1 MKIILFLII
10 LIIFLYRYKQ
20 QEGFSSAEKDIRA
33 SFDMDNVIE
42 TDKEG
47 RICKIGERK
56 KYDKDFDEDEGLDE
70 DLDEDLDDEKPL
82 ILEKESDVVKEESF
96 NKLNHKLDLINVRAG
111 DKLENINE
119 KHSERIISDL
129 KQLLSEN
136 EIKELEKINE
146 LTNKMNLMHSELQ
159 NSKEKEKM
167 FDKLLDKIDI
177 PRSHSYKR
185 NSSNTTKN
193 IILFVVLIS
202 LFTVGGYLIYSIMY
216 GGKMKIGGNVRSTA
230 NYKEELLKAKQQIL
244 DSVI

>member
-1 MKIILFLII
+1 MKIILFSII

-33 SFDMDNVIE
+33 SFNMDSVIK

-47 RICKIGERK
+47 RICKIGERQ
-56 KYDKDFDEDEGLDE
+56 KYDKDFDE
-70 DLDEDLDDEKPL
+70 DEDLDDEKPL
-82 ILEKESDVVKEESF
+82 ILEKESDIVKEETF
-96 NKLNHKLDLINVRAG
+96 NKLNNKLDLINVRAG

-119 KHSERIISDL
+119 KHSEKIISDL
-129 KQLLSEN
+129 KQILSEN

-159 NSKEKEKM
+159 NSKEKEQM

-202 LFTVGGYLIYSIMY
+202 LFTVGGYLVYSIMY
-216 GGKMKIGGNVRSTA
+216 SGKIRIGDEIRSA
-230 NYKEELLKAKQQIL
+230 ASYKEELLKAKQDIL
-244 DSVI
+244 NNVV

>member
-1 MKIILFLII
+1 MKIILFSII

-20 QEGFSSAEKDIRA
+20 PEGFSSAEKDIRA
-33 SFDMDNVIE
+33 SFNMDSVIK

-56 KYDKDFDEDEGLDE
+56 KYDKDFDEDE

-82 ILEKESDVVKEESF
+82 ILEKESDIVKEETL
-96 NKLNHKLDLINVRAG
+96 NKLNNKLDLINVRAG

-119 KHSERIISDL
+119 KHSEKIISDL
-129 KQLLSEN
+129 KQILSEN

-159 NSKEKEKM
+159 NSKEKEQM

-202 LFTVGGYLIYSIMY
+202 LFTIGGYLVYSIMY
-216 GGKMKIGGNVRSTA
+216 GGKIRIGDETRSA
-230 NYKEELLKAKQQIL
+230 ASYKEELLKAKQDIL
-244 DSVI
+244 NNVV

>member
-33 SFDMDNVIE
+33 SFNMDSVIK

-56 KYDKDFDEDEGLDE
+56 KYDKDFDEDE
-70 DLDEDLDDEKPL
+70 DLDGDLDDEKPL
-82 ILEKESDVVKEESF
+82 ILEKESDIVKEETF
-96 NKLNHKLDLINVRAG
+96 NKLNNKLDLINVRAG

-136 EIKELEKINE
+136 EVKELEKINE

-159 NSKEKEKM
+159 NSKEKEQM

-202 LFTVGGYLIYSIMY
+202 LFTVGGYLVYSIMY
-216 GGKMKIGGNVRSTA
+216 GGKIRIGDETRSA
-230 NYKEELLKAKQQIL
+230 ASYKEELLKAKQDIL
-244 DSVI
+244 NNVV

>member
-33 SFDMDNVIE
+33 SFNMDSVIK

-56 KYDKDFDEDEGLDE
+56 KYDKDFDEDE
-70 DLDEDLDDEKPL
+70 DLDDEKPL
-82 ILEKESDVVKEESF
+82 ILEKESDIVKEETF
-96 NKLNHKLDLINVRAG
+96 NKLNHKLDLINVSAG

-136 EIKELEKINE
+136 EVKELEKINE

-159 NSKEKEKM
+159 NSKEKEQM
-167 FDKLLDKIDI
+167 FDKLLDKIHI

-202 LFTVGGYLIYSIMY
+202 LFTVGGYLVYSIMY
-216 GGKMKIGGNVRSTA
+216 GGKIRIGDETRSA
-230 NYKEELLKAKQQIL
+230 ASYKEELLKAKQDIL
-244 DSVI
+244 NSVV

>member
-33 SFDMDNVIE
+33 SFDMDSVIE

-56 KYDKDFDEDEGLDE
+56 KYDKDFNEDG
-70 DLDEDLDDEKPL
+70 DLDEDLDGDLDHEKPL
-82 ILEKESDVVKEESF
+82 ILEKESDIVKEETF

-202 LFTVGGYLIYSIMY
+202 LFTIGGYLIYSIMY
-216 GGKMKIGGNVRSTA
+216 GDKMKIGGNVRSTA
-230 NYKEELLKAKQQIL
+230 SYKEELLKAKQQIL